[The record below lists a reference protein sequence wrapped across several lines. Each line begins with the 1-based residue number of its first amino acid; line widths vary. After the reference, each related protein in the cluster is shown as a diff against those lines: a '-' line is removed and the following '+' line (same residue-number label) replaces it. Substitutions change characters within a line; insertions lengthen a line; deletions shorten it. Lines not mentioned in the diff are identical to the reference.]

1 MCRPEPEEQG
11 SRQCRVY
18 LLSTL
23 GTIYMVVQK
32 MPALMMAESVALII
46 NLRLMPIVHLRGR
59 KARPGV
65 HVLLFVFVVK

>member
-32 MPALMMAESVALII
+32 IPALMMAESVALI
-46 NLRLMPIVHLRGR
+46 NLRLMPIDHLRGR
-59 KARPGV
+59 KARLGV

>member
-1 MCRPEPEEQG
+1 
-11 SRQCRVY
+11 
-18 LLSTL
+18 
-23 GTIYMVVQK
+23 MVVQK
-32 MPALMMAESVALII
+32 LPALMMAESVALI